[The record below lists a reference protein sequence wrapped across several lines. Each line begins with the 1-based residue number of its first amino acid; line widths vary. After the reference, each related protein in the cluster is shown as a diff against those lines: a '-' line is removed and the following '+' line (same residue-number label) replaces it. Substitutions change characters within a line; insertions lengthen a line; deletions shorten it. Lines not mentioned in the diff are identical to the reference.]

1 MNGNLYSCKAIK
13 YFVSDN
19 KFSSTVLLL
28 EAAVNRCSMYCL
40 FTEIFE
46 NSQAPESELLFS
58 KTTCKIYK
66 ITCFYLIII
75 SSLHEYLHVNFH
87 ITSTGP
93 YKGIKIP
100 GAINYV
106 VLSATMVGR
115 RKKFFTLNRLKRL
128 EKLNICRRQVM

>member
-1 MNGNLYSCKAIK
+1 MKDQVGLKCKLIDFIIHVSLSSLICWVFFLSRSQQKKIFRHVNGNLYSFKAIK

-40 FTEIFE
+40 FTEIFQ

-87 ITSTGP
+87 ITSAGP
-93 YKGIKIP
+93 
-100 GAINYV
+100 
-106 VLSATMVGR
+106 
-115 RKKFFTLNRLKRL
+115 
-128 EKLNICRRQVM
+128 